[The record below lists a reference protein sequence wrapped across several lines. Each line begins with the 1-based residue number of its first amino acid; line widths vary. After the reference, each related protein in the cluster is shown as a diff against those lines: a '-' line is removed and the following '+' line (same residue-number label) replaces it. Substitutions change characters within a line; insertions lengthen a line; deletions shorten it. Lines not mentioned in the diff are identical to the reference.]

1 LTAVLK
7 AQAQQIRE
15 NKQANKMSINAN
27 AKKEAPARHI
37 SHSTAAHFHP
47 FSEAL
52 SVAADAGQSAVTA
65 TPLPRL
71 C

>member
-1 LTAVLK
+1 
-7 AQAQQIRE
+7 
-15 NKQANKMSINAN
+15 MSINAN